1 MAQQEVC
8 SLFLWEGGGGG
19 NLIFSNSY
27 LDNKKFKCLPMK
39 QFGKV
44 LQSKKN
50 SAPRDSSDDS
60 GNINRCGHS
69 NTE

>member
-44 LQSKKN
+44 IQSKKN
-50 SAPRDSSDDS
+50 SDDS
-60 GNINRCGHS
+60 GNINRRGHS
-69 NTE
+69 NTQ